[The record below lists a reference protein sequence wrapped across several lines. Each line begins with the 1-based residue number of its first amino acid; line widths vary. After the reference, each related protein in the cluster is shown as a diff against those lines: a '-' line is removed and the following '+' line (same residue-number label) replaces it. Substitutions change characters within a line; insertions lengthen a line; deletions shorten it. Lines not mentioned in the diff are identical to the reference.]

1 MFGLN
6 QPKQWLH
13 LEWNNEKNFP
23 VLLAL
28 WYLQKWSNFLCV
40 FLTIWLEIFPLVLKQ
55 LLRSPYVY
63 TVYLVD
69 LLGCLTKDQ
78 QSSIDIVQKLPLED
92 IISKVGFQKELSI
105 VCLMVQF
112 FFPLV
117 YNYTSQEGL
126 IYLLLNISLVNS
138 MESQI
143 PKKLDPENDPQV
155 WLTRM
160 THENDPREWTTSL
173 THKNNPRE
181 WSTRMTH
188 ELEPRVWP
196 TGVTHEFDPREWPM
210 RPKWVTRFSTLL
222 LLTLNISHTFFRV
235 FIVNFEQVNVCWAP
249 CCS

>member
-55 LLRSPYVY
+55 LLRSPYVC

-69 LLGCLTKDQ
+69 LLGCLTKYQ

-160 THENDPREWTTSL
+160 SNENDPREWTTSL

-196 TGVTHEFDPREWPM
+196 TGVTHEFDPREWPTSLTYENDA
-210 RPKWVTRFSTLL
+210 RDPSESRELAHSYCYLWIYLTPFLESL
-222 LLTLNISHTFFRV
+222 LLTLNR
-235 FIVNFEQVNVCWAP
+235 
-249 CCS
+249 

>member
-13 LEWNNEKNFP
+13 LEWNNEKIFP

-40 FLTIWLEIFPLVLKQ
+40 FLTTWLEIFPLVLKQ

-105 VCLMVQF
+105 ACLMVQF

-126 IYLLLNISLVNS
+126 IYLLLNNLLLILWSLKFLRNS
-138 MESQI
+138 IQRMIHKFDSQEWPTRMI
-143 PKKLDPENDPQV
+143 HENEPQV

-160 THENDPREWTTSL
+160 THENDPREWPTS
-173 THKNNPRE
+173 
-181 WSTRMTH
+181 
-188 ELEPRVWP
+188 
-196 TGVTHEFDPREWPM
+196 
-210 RPKWVTRFSTLL
+210 
-222 LLTLNISHTFFRV
+222 
-235 FIVNFEQVNVCWAP
+235 
-249 CCS
+249 

>member
-13 LEWNNEKNFP
+13 LEWNNEKIFP

-105 VCLMVQF
+105 ACLMVQF

-235 FIVNFEQVNVCWAP
+235 FIVNFEQVNFCWAP
-249 CCS
+249 R

>member
-13 LEWNNEKNFP
+13 LEWNNEKIFP

-126 IYLLLNISLVNS
+126 IYILLNISLVNS

-160 THENDPREWTTSL
+160 AHENDPREWTTSL
-173 THKNNPRE
+173 THKNDPRE